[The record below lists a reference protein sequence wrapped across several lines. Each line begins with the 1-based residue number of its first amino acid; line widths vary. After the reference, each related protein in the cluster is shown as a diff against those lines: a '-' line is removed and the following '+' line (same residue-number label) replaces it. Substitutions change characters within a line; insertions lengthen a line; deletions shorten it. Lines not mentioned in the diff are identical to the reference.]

1 MKDGLRGRQA
11 EQMGASLPIMR
22 TSSPDDAGIWSPAP
36 GPLTGLRIVES
47 TAFIAAPLATMSLG
61 QLGAE
66 IIRLDAPTG
75 GLDYRRWPLAESG
88 ASLYWTC
95 LNRGKRSVTLDLR
108 NRQDRERAADLICA
122 PGEGNGIFVTNL
134 PLKDV
139 LTFDALRERR
149 EDVIVVTLDGSP
161 DGTTAIDYTVNA
173 ASGVAMMTGPGGV
186 SGPINNA
193 MPFWDVICGKT
204 LALGLLAAER
214 ERRMTGRGQ
223 LIALS
228 LSDVAMASV
237 ANVGILAE
245 AELTGHSR
253 ARDGNWIYGTFGSDF
268 PTADERRIMLVAVTD
283 KQWNALVD
291 AMGLAQ
297 PMADLARAFEADLSR
312 EEERYRIRAA
322 IAALIASWTERRT
335 LEQIRQTFTGTPV
348 CWSPFN
354 DVTQLLEQ
362 DWRAS
367 EKNDLFTRIPHPGV
381 GPILT
386 PDTPLRFSGHVR
398 NGARSAPVLGA
409 DTASV
414 LGDPAA
420 ARQPGAKA

>member
-1 MKDGLRGRQA
+1 MT
-11 EQMGASLPIMR
+11 
-22 TSSPDDAGIWSPAP
+22 TSNVSDESEWSPVP
-36 GPLTGLRIVES
+36 GPLAGLRIIES

-66 IIRLDAPTG
+66 VIRLDPPTG

-108 NRQDRERAADLICA
+108 NKDDRLRAADLICA
-122 PGEGNGIFVTNL
+122 PGDGNGIFVTNL

-139 LTFDALRERR
+139 LTFEALCERR
-149 EDVIVVTLDGSP
+149 HDVIVVTLDGSP
-161 DGTTAIDYTVNA
+161 DGATAIDYTVNA
-173 ASGVAMMTGPGGV
+173 ASGVAMMTGPAGV

-204 LALGLLAAER
+204 IALGLLAAER

-223 LIALS
+223 LISLS

-253 ARDGNWIYGTFGSDF
+253 ARDGNWIYGTFGTDF
-268 PTADERRIMLVAVTD
+268 PTREDRRIMLVAVTD
-283 KQWNALVD
+283 KQWHALVD
-291 AMGLAQ
+291 AMDLRQ
-297 PMADLARAFEADLSR
+297 QMADLAKAFNADLSR
-312 EEERYRIRAA
+312 EEERWRIRGA
-322 IAALIASWTERRT
+322 IAALIGSWTEQHS
-335 LEQIRQTFTGTPV
+335 LEQIRQAFAGTAV

-354 DVTQLLEQ
+354 DVTQMLEE

-367 EKNDLFTRIPHPGV
+367 ERNSLFTRIPHPGV
-381 GPILT
+381 DPILT
-386 PDTPLRFSGHVR
+386 PNSPLRFSAHGR
-398 NGARSAPVLGA
+398 NNARPAPVLGA
-409 DTASV
+409 DTAAV
-414 LGDPAA
+414 LGGIAEP
-420 ARQPGAKA
+420 RGTGEKA